1 MNLSTQ
7 KRLSSDVLKVGKN
20 KVYFDQSRLD
30 DIKEALTKEDI
41 RKLVKD
47 KVIQKKPKVGSS
59 KSRFRKRLI
68 QKRKGRR
75 QGEGS
80 KKGKQGARLS
90 RKRKWMLLVRSQ
102 RNLINDLRDKKIIDH
117 KSYRELYKKVKGGFF
132 RSRRHIKL
140 YLGEQK
146 WAILKGKD

>member
-7 KRLSSDVLKVGKN
+7 RRLASDVLKVGKN
-20 KVYFDQSRLD
+20 RVYFDPSRLE

-41 RKLVKD
+41 RRLVKD
-47 KVIQKKPKVGSS
+47 RLIQKRPEIGNS
-59 KSRFRKRLI
+59 KSRFRKLLK

-80 KKGKQGARLS
+80 RKGKNTARLS
-90 RKRKWMLLVRSQ
+90 NKRKWIILVRSQ
-102 RNLINDLRDKKIIDH
+102 RNLIKELRDKNIITRKI
-117 KSYRELYKKVKGGFF
+117 YRTLYRKIKGGFF

-146 WAILKGKD
+146 